1 MSQAQKLQNLNLFYK
16 FVVRFFLCIK
26 KGTKN
31 SLTKQTESCKK
42 KKAGLIQILWYF
54 QGSNYIIASLFLLI
68 FRKDV
73 DIWFICMCFQ

>member
-1 MSQAQKLQNLNLFYK
+1 MSQAQNCKTWIFSISLLFVFFYVSKKELKIAWLSKLNP
-16 FVVRFFLCIK
+16 V
-26 KGTKN
+26 
-31 SLTKQTESCKK
+31 KK